1 MTEWEYYYLDGEDE
15 DELNSGLFML
25 EKADVSE
32 ENPVEESV
40 PLGSVVLDFRD
51 GEIVGIEIYQDA
63 EKVIS
68 PPFRKGSIDNPDSFK
83 IKSGKQRSTKSLI
96 NELKEKGVLK

>member
-1 MTEWEYYYLDGEDE
+1 MTKWEYYYLDGEDE
-15 DELNSGLFML
+15 PEYNSGLFML
-25 EKADVSE
+25 ERADVSE

-51 GEIVGIEIYQDA
+51 GELVGIEIYQDA

-68 PPFRKGSIDNPDSFK
+68 PSFRKGSIDEPESFK
-83 IKSGKQRSTKSLI
+83 VQPEQESVSLI
-96 NELKEKGVLK
+96 DMLKEKGVINK